1 MTEEDAEAIES
12 EKLGVEWEEGSY
24 REERIVENLWERKR
38 EQIDRNL
45 RFLFIYLLFWDFK

>member
-45 RFLFIYLLFWDFK
+45 RFLFVYLFIVLRF